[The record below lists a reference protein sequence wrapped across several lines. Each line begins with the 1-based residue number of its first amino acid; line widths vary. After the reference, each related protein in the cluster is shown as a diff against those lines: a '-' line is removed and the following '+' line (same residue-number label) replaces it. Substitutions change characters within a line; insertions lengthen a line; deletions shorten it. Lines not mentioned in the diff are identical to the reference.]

1 MAFLEAA
8 IQGWAIVLS
17 WPNLLYPV
25 VGTLLAMLAAFLP
38 GLSGVTLMAMAL
50 PLTLAWEPVPA
61 LLFFAALVAGGTF
74 MGSVTAILFN
84 VPGAAPSAATLIDGH
99 PMARNGEA
107 RTAIACSAAA
117 SALGSTFGVVLLILL
132 LPAVRGLLLSFGPAE
147 FLMLTVWGL
156 ATVAMLGRGDWLKSL
171 ATAGIGLSLAMVG
184 RDPQTAEARYTLGV
198 DYLLDGLPVVAV
210 LLGLFAITELIELMA
225 SGRKS
230 ISGGLSG
237 GALGGSVR
245 AGFDAIRRNLGLFLR
260 SSAIGTVVG
269 IIPGVGGTVAGFIA
283 YGHAVQTSR
292 DPERFG
298 HGDVR
303 GVLAPEAAI
312 DAKDGGSLLP
322 VLAFGIPGS
331 EGTVMLL
338 VLFGLHGIV
347 PGRQLMS
354 DQLPLVFAIIWA
366 LFLSNW
372 LTSLLGLAISGPLA
386 RITTLRTQILAPVIL
401 CLAALGAVAAR
412 GALGDL
418 LVATVFGLLGY
429 VLRRH
434 GWPRV
439 PLAIGFVLGAAFETN
454 LLLTLRLQELGRID
468 ILQRPIALGLATLT
482 LATLLLPVWRRY
494 GRPAR

>member
-1 MAFLEAA
+1 MAFLDAA
-8 IQGWAIVLS
+8 LQGWAIVLA

-25 VGTLLAMLAAFLP
+25 VGTLLAMLFAFLP

-50 PLTLAWEPVPA
+50 PLTLAWDPVPA
-61 LLFFAALVAGGTF
+61 LLFFAALVGGGTF

-84 VPGAAPSAATLIDGH
+84 VPGASSSAATLLDGH

-117 SALGSTFGVVLLILL
+117 SALGSTVGIGLLILL
-132 LPAVRGLLLSFGPAE
+132 LPVVRDLLLQFGPAE
-147 FLMLTVWGL
+147 FLLLTVWGL
-156 ATVAMLGRGDWLKSL
+156 ATVAMLGRGGWLKSL
-171 ATAGIGLSLAMVG
+171 AGAGIGLSLAMVG
-184 RDPQTAEARYTLGV
+184 RDPQTAEARYTFGI

-210 LLGLFAITELIELMA
+210 LIGLFALAELIELMV
-225 SGRKS
+225 SDRVS
-230 ISGGLSG
+230 ISGQLSSD
-237 GALGGSVR
+237 ALGGSVR
-245 AGFDAIRRNLGLFLR
+245 AGFAAIRRNFGLFLR
-260 SSAIGTVVG
+260 SSVIGTVVG

-283 YGHAVQTSR
+283 YGHAVQTSPE
-292 DPERFG
+292 PERFG
-298 HGDVR
+298 RGDVR

-331 EGTVMLL
+331 EGTVLLL

-347 PGRQLMS
+347 PGRQLMTGE
-354 DQLPLVFAIIWA
+354 LPLVFAIIWA

-372 LTSLLGLAISGPLA
+372 ITSLLGLAISGPLA
-386 RITTLRTQILAPVIL
+386 RITTLRTQILVPVIL
-401 CLAALGAVAAR
+401 CLAAVGALATR

-418 LVATVFGLLGY
+418 LVAGLFGILGY
-429 VLRRH
+429 LMRCQ

-468 ILQRPIALGLATLT
+468 VLERPITLGLAALT
-482 LATLLLPVWRRY
+482 LLTLLLPVWRRIA
-494 GRPAR
+494 GAAR

>member
-25 VGTLLAMLAAFLP
+25 VGTLLAMLVAFLP
-38 GLSGVTLMAMAL
+38 GLSGITLMAMAL

-84 VPGAAPSAATLIDGH
+84 VPGSSPNAATLIDGH

-117 SALGSTFGVVLLILL
+117 SALGSTFGVFLLILL
-132 LPAVRGLLLSFGPAE
+132 LPVVRGLLLSFGPAE

-184 RDPQTAEARYTLGV
+184 RDPQTAEARYTLGI

-210 LLGLFAITELIELMA
+210 LLGPVRDHRADRA
-225 SGRKS
+225 D
-230 ISGGLSG
+230 GLRPEEH
-237 GALGGSVR
+237 LGGIVGRCPGWQRPRRVR
-245 AGFDAIRRNLGLFLR
+245 CRPPEPRPVPAQLRHRHGGRHHPGGRRHRGRLHCLR
-260 SSAIGTVVG
+260 SRGADQQG
-269 IIPGVGGTVAGFIA
+269 
-283 YGHAVQTSR
+283 
-292 DPERFG
+292 PERFG

-372 LTSLLGLAISGPLA
+372 ITSLLGLAISGPLA

-401 CLAALGAVAAR
+401 CLAAVGAVAAR

-418 LVATVFGLLGY
+418 LVATVFGVLGY
-429 VLRRH
+429 LLRRH

-468 ILQRPIALGLATLT
+468 VLQRPIALGLAILT
-482 LATLLLPVWRRY
+482 LGTLLLPVWRRY
-494 GRPAR
+494 RRPAR

>member
-1 MAFLEAA
+1 M
-8 IQGWAIVLS
+8 
-17 WPNLLYPV
+17 
-25 VGTLLAMLAAFLP
+25 
-38 GLSGVTLMAMAL
+38 
-50 PLTLAWEPVPA
+50 
-61 LLFFAALVAGGTF
+61 
-74 MGSVTAILFN
+74 
-84 VPGAAPSAATLIDGH
+84 
-99 PMARNGEA
+99 
-107 RTAIACSAAA
+107 
-117 SALGSTFGVVLLILL
+117 
-132 LPAVRGLLLSFGPAE
+132 
-147 FLMLTVWGL
+147 
-156 ATVAMLGRGDWLKSL
+156 
-171 ATAGIGLSLAMVG
+171 
-184 RDPQTAEARYTLGV
+184 
-198 DYLLDGLPVVAV
+198 VAV

-230 ISGGLSG
+230 IAGELSG

-245 AGFDAIRRNLGLFLR
+245 AGFDAVRRNLGLFLR

-331 EGTVMLL
+331 EGTVHAARP
-338 VLFGLHGIV
+338 VRAARDR

-354 DQLPLVFAIIWA
+354 EQLPLVFAIIWA

-372 LTSLLGLAISGPLA
+372 ITSLLGLAISGPLA

-401 CLAALGAVAAR
+401 CLAAVGAVATR

-418 LVATVFGLLGY
+418 LVATVFGVLGY
-429 VLRRH
+429 VMRRH